1 MGQPVRFGGTSWW
14 RVSPPNLF
22 VYALVIGPGHRL
34 HLLAV
39 TAPERRSHLVGD
51 GSRRSKSSVGPARE
65 PDRSI
70 RAQGMANALPDLKK
84 TCSPYISLLVTRIV
98 FHTGTKRSSLKVTC
112 HACSGSC
119 EPPVG
124 RPFHQTRPAG
134 LFFADPQLRMAWDLS
149 GTLSRPAAP
158 FFYRMT
164 SRRRVFEKPS
174 ADMR

>member
-65 PDRSI
+65 PEPEHARPGNGQ
-70 RAQGMANALPDLKK
+70 RPTQAKEDLF
-84 TCSPYISLLVTRIV
+84 TIY
-98 FHTGTKRSSLKVTC
+98 
-112 HACSGSC
+112 
-119 EPPVG
+119 
-124 RPFHQTRPAG
+124 
-134 LFFADPQLRMAWDLS
+134 
-149 GTLSRPAAP
+149 
-158 FFYRMT
+158 
-164 SRRRVFEKPS
+164 
-174 ADMR
+174 